1 MKTRKQ
7 PSFVPAICFTVIFGI
22 AAIVL
27 LIVGLVLMQDDSDT
41 ALFLLVCAGICFVTG
56 FILLI
61 FIIIMK
67 LQRAIQQNNFSNP
80 ESIASKVMG
89 ENSNFQ
95 YFEIIPNARSQKAGN
110 VAVNV
115 AGVASAVF
123 LGVGFFKWGK
133 TSLDAFL
140 SEDELIINT
149 ANSANFDDS
158 NFTCYKSE
166 EITDLTFE
174 SLADYER
181 INITFTGDRSICF
194 DISKSQH
201 SQQEIRDA
209 FGKLFKKP
217 VQSEDVFSELQSA
230 T

>member
-174 SLADYER
+174 SLADYEH